1 MTDAAARDDPAPLPD
16 LPDQVLA
23 GIDPSTLPPVARM
36 LVRAIG
42 LRATLRLLLARGG
55 TQLHIPMDAARAVA
69 LVGVLSPDELR
80 ALARLYGA
88 QRLDLP
94 KADKLLRQIRDAAI
108 RADRERLSAAEV
120 ARRYGL
126 SRRRVI
132 AISGRID
139 PLAGAD
145 DGPILDLF
153 GPPLQS
159 GG

>member
-1 MTDAAARDDPAPLPD
+1 MDDGRDLG

-23 GIDPSTLPPVARM
+23 GIDPSSLPPVARM

-55 TQLHIPMDAARAVA
+55 TQLHVPVDATRAVA
-69 LVGVLSPDELR
+69 LVGVLSPDEIR
-80 ALARLYGA
+80 ALAQRYGA

-108 RADRERLSAAEV
+108 RADRERLSAAAV

-126 SRRRVI
+126 SRRQVI
-132 AISGRID
+132 AISGRVD
-139 PLAGAD
+139 PPPTAD
-145 DGPILDLF
+145 DGPVQDLF
-153 GPPLQS
+153 GPA
-159 GG
+159 G